1 VGAELGADSIKS
13 GRYSAVAGLA
23 LVALFMVLRY
33 GLFGLFADIALTLNV
48 VLLLAALT
56 LFGAT
61 LTLPGIAG
69 IVLTMGM
76 AVDANVLIF
85 ERIREELNHGKTVRT
100 AIDEGFRHAMSAIVD
115 SNVSTALTAAVL
127 YQYGTGP
134 VRGFA
139 VTLLAGIAASM
150 ITSIFVVRTFYM
162 LWLNRSGEAQT
173 TLSI

>member
-1 VGAELGADSIKS
+1 MAAGASQDCRCDANRRQPRQRLDSQRDHGRHHRSRAGRFRHAWLLPLLRSVGSRGA
-13 GRYSAVAGLA
+13 GA
-23 LVALFMVLRY
+23 LHPLHT
-33 GLFGLFADIALTLNV
+33 G
-48 VLLLAALT
+48 
-56 LFGAT
+56 GAI
-61 LTLPGIAG
+61 GI
-69 IVLTMGM
+69 

-85 ERIREELNHGKTVRT
+85 ERIREELSHGKTVRT

-150 ITSIFVVRTFYM
+150 ITAIFVVRTFYM
-162 LWLNRSGEAQT
+162 IWLNRSSEAQT